1 MVAPL
6 FKHMAA
12 ELKLTQFNGTVGRAS
27 TFTGDPSPELDA
39 TWGEYS
45 NGKTRSNISPSAI

>member
-6 FKHMAA
+6 FKQMSA

-27 TFTGDPSPELDA
+27 AFTGDPSPELDA
-39 TWGEYS
+39 AWGEYS
-45 NGKTRSNISPSAI
+45 NGKTLSNTSSSAI